1 MRRSE
6 RVQREVQGI
15 LEKYAG
21 SNTVE
26 ESTGNLVLI
35 IPEYPISTGFDRM
48 VVRIAIKVGAL
59 YPSEKLDLFWVDP
72 ELRRTDGT
80 ALPNVMSS
88 DVLLAEQQWVQ
99 ISWHDN
105 APHDPDR
112 ITIQGY
118 VHGVRKWFAEQGV

>member
-15 LEKYAG
+15 LEKYVG
-21 SNTVE
+21 SNTFE

-48 VVRIAIKVGAL
+48 AVRIAIKVGAL

-72 ELRRTDGT
+72 ELRRTDGS

-88 DVLLAEQQWVQ
+88 DVLLAGQKWVQ

-105 APHDPDR
+105 APHDLDR